1 MELFIAALLVSAGYW
16 LWAQRS
22 RQRPVQVHVDGFRH
36 GNPKAPRV
44 IDLPPGSWRRL

>member
-1 MELFIAALLVSAGYW
+1 MELFITALLVSGSCW

-22 RQRPVQVHVDGFRH
+22 RQRPLLAHVHGFRH